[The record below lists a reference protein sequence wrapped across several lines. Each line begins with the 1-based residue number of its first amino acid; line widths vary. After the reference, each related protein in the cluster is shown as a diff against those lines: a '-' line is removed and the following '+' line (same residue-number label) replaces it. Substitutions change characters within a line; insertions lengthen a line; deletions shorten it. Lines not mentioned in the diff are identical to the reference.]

1 MVEKDKLDTHKATN
15 STSMLMKDDE

>member
-1 MVEKDKLDTHKATN
+1 MVGKNKLDTHKATN